1 MAHCTSVGTHTIST
15 LPAKTRGL
23 SNLLSPSE
31 ASAILGVTVGT
42 LAVWR
47 STKRVDIPFVKI
59 GRSVKYRPE
68 DLQEHISRQS
78 VSAHE

>member
-1 MAHCTSVGTHTIST
+1 MTHCTPSITQSIPT

-23 SNLLSPSE
+23 SNLLAPVE
-31 ASAILGVTVGT
+31 AAAILGVTVGT

-68 DLQEHISRQS
+68 DIQAHIMRQA
-78 VSAHE
+78 VSLI